1 MLAGLQERQPMPRVR
16 RSGRA
21 APRHAIATLSVL
33 LLGAGCF
40 GDWVRA
46 KKRPHRDELPQPV
59 RAEPEEEEGPEHPC
73 LAYQA
78 QIAHLCEGL
87 LGGRLERA
95 SCYAELLRFSAKP
108 AIPDEKERPS
118 DRYTRREASCRGDL
132 RLLEKQRAES
142 EGRTVAQLGPV
153 CAAWADELRVR
164 CLQPLALPDP
174 QVPTRCGGWFM
185 SMKSVVEGR
194 EERREEACA
203 RAQAAARSADEE
215 EARAATGQRA
225 G

>member
-1 MLAGLQERQPMPRVR
+1 MFRAGRL
-16 RSGRA
+16 GRA
-21 APRHAIATLSVL
+21 ARRHAIATLALSILV
-33 LLGAGCF
+33 GGGCF

-46 KKRPHRDELPQPV
+46 KKRPQRDELPQPV
-59 RAEPEEEEGPEHPC
+59 RTEPEPQEEGPEHPC

-78 QIAHLCEGL
+78 QIATLCEGL
-87 LGGRLERA
+87 LSGRLERA
-95 SCYAELLRFSAKP
+95 SCYVELLRFSAKP
-108 AIPDEKERPS
+108 AIPDEKDRPS
-118 DRYTRREASCRGDL
+118 DRDTKREASCRGDL
-132 RLLEKQRAES
+132 RLLAQQRAES

-153 CAAWADELRVR
+153 CSAWADELRTR

-203 RAQAAARSADEE
+203 RAQAAARDKDDAEAQAEPEAGSS
-215 EARAATGQRA
+215 ARAG
-225 G
+225 